1 MILEDILGIELNL
14 HPHLHIEEINDM
26 VEREEAVSLGL
37 QALERGR
44 ISVDDFF
51 DIVELA
57 GLDMDEYI
65 NTVGD
70 NLIWV
75 P

>member
-1 MILEDILGIELNL
+1 MILEDVLGIELNL
-14 HPHLHIEEINDM
+14 HPHLHVEEINDM

-37 QALERGR
+37 RALDRGQ
-44 ISVDDFF
+44 ITIEDYF

-57 GLDMDEYI
+57 GIDMDEYI

-70 NLIWV
+70 NLIWI

>member
-1 MILEDILGIELNL
+1 MILRDILGIELNL
-14 HPHLHIEEINDM
+14 HPHLHVEEINDM

-65 NTVGD
+65 DTVGD